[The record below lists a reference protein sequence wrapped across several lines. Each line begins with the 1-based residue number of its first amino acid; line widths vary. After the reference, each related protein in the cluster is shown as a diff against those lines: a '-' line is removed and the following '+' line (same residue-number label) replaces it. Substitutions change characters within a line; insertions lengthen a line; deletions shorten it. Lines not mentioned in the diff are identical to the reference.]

1 MIEPGNYG
9 YGCDPQKTYEGDM
22 REAWLDH
29 LMYDAPPEELA
40 DVFASEMPEATA
52 LLMAHI
58 YRNESVYGNP
68 DIDGMIDN
76 AVRELDFVLNAC
88 VEREWSEQREDAK
101 LDAWLRQQECEE

>member
-22 REAWLDH
+22 KEAWLDH

-40 DVFASEMPEATA
+40 DVFTSEMPEATA

-58 YRNESVYGNP
+58 YRNESLYGNP
-68 DIDGMIDN
+68 DIDGMIEN
-76 AVRELDFVLNAC
+76 AVRELDFVLNAY